1 MPIPGGVYD
10 SFKGRAPAEPG
21 AAIAMSHQPTEAMV
35 SAAPPLLGSP
45 VLVVGVLSFNGT
57 TARRRRD
64 IQRRACGADADA
76 ALRFVMVASEEAAAE
91 ATALGDVMQVA
102 LPQNGSRWVHVAGK
116 LMLQNA
122 LLRFASSLPACVRFI
137 ARADDDALFNAG
149 AIARLLLPSTAAAQS
164 ERIVFGPFKNVYAW
178 HVESMM
184 ASCWDY
190 GLSGSL
196 RCINSFKAT
205 HANDTLV
212 GPFHFAGGPFIAYS
226 RPLAVELA
234 TLLRHSGTEAYVL
247 SPARTERPLL
257 HPWYGTYRGPEH
269 PRHPSN
275 TTRLV
280 WVNHSS
286 VHATMNRETHKSRR
300 CSPRRASLLPA
311 RTAASSSR
319 PASTSVQSTHFV
331 AACSWRAVAA
341 VEVGPDSVT
350 SAGR

>member
-1 MPIPGGVYD
+1 MPQNHHTSVRLQPIVEQVSVSIPGGVYD

-45 VLVVGVLSFNGT
+45 VLVVGVLSFIGT
-57 TARRRRD
+57 AARRRRD

-76 ALRFVMVASEEAAAE
+76 ALRFVMVASKEAAAE
-91 ATALGDVMQVA
+91 ATALGDVVQVA

-164 ERIVFGPFKNVYAW
+164 ELTIFGPFRNVYAW
-178 HVESMM
+178 HVESMT
-184 ASCWDY
+184 ASCWNY
-190 GLSGSL
+190 WLSGSL
-196 RCINSFKAT
+196 RCIDSFKAT
-205 HANDTLV
+205 HASDTLV
-212 GPFHFAGGPFIAYS
+212 GPFHFAAGPFIAYS

-247 SPARTERPLL
+247 SPSRTERPLL
-257 HPWYGTYRGPEH
+257 HSSYGTYHGPKH
-269 PRHPSN
+269 PRHPTN
-275 TTRLV
+275 NIFFEEVRLK
-280 WVNHSS
+280 
-286 VHATMNRETHKSRR
+286 MR
-300 CSPRRASLLPA
+300 
-311 RTAASSSR
+311 
-319 PASTSVQSTHFV
+319 
-331 AACSWRAVAA
+331 
-341 VEVGPDSVT
+341 G
-350 SAGR
+350 

>member
-1 MPIPGGVYD
+1 MPQNHHTSVRLQPIVEQVSVSIPGGVYD

-35 SAAPPLLGSP
+35 SAAPPLLGKP
-45 VLVVGVLSFNGT
+45 VLVVGVLSFIGT
-57 TARRRRD
+57 AARRRRD

-76 ALRFVMVASEEAAAE
+76 ALRFVMVASREAAAE
-91 ATALGDVMQVA
+91 TTALGDVVQVV

-164 ERIVFGPFKNVYAW
+164 ELTIFGPFRNVYAW
-178 HVESMM
+178 HVESMT
-184 ASCWDY
+184 ASCWNY
-190 GLSGSL
+190 WLSGSL
-196 RCINSFKAT
+196 RCIDSFKAT
-205 HANDTLV
+205 HASDTLV
-212 GPFHFAGGPFIAYS
+212 GPFHFAAGPFIAYS

-247 SPARTERPLL
+247 GARTERPLV
-257 HPWYGTYRGPEH
+257 HPLYGTYRGPKH

-275 TTRLV
+275 TIFFEEV
-280 WVNHSS
+280 
-286 VHATMNRETHKSRR
+286 RR
-300 CSPRRASLLPA
+300 MS
-311 RTAASSSR
+311 
-319 PASTSVQSTHFV
+319 
-331 AACSWRAVAA
+331 
-341 VEVGPDSVT
+341 G
-350 SAGR
+350 